1 MSEIIVDWIE
11 GYVVLEEKA
20 LAAVGG
26 ISQDVA
32 KLGSETHK
40 VGGDVSSEAGKV
52 RSELQKVTGKVSA
65 AESAVSDFLP
75 KQPNK
80 ALNDVTELADK
91 VSSFAKEVSTRGS
104 ESDQKSWPTN
114 ESTSTSE
121 PTQAAPEAK
130 QTASTDSNPAK
141 ASGPA
146 HPDLSAS
153 KKHERAQQ
161 RPVKDPQH
169 QDLSSD
175 SSPAA
180 TQKSVLTTVGGV
192 TVYQTAPFDAVI
204 YQSGLNVDADGS
216 PFAYHP
222 KPDSDKGL
230 DYLGNAGTPGNWWGI
245 ATENGQGSGT
255 PVIQGSNDP
264 APGYYVSTT
273 SLEDPNYP
281 PTSPQAYVNASEI
294 PFIVLPLQHN
304 NFGGAMGDLGAVVNL
319 DNGKVVYVIA
329 ADEGP
334 PNSLGEGSVA
344 LAKALGVNDSP
355 KDGGTSSGI
364 AYCFF
369 PGSGNHRPQSLD
381 AINQTGAQLFS
392 KFGGVANLKKLLN
405 GS

>member
-1 MSEIIVDWIE
+1 MFSFFPKKRAINALIHMSEVLVDFVE
-11 GYVVLEEKA
+11 HYVGLEEKA
-20 LAAVGG
+20 LAIV
-26 ISQDVA
+26 
-32 KLGSETHK
+32 
-40 VGGDVSSEAGKV
+40 GDVSGEAGKAG
-52 RSELQKVTGKVSA
+52 SELQKVAGKASA

-75 KQPNK
+75 KQASK

-91 VSSFAKEVSTRGS
+91 VSSSAKEVSTRASQS
-104 ESDQKSWPTN
+104 ES
-114 ESTSTSE
+114 ESKQVSTPTSTSAPSE
-121 PTQAAPEAK
+121 AASEK
-130 QTASTDSNPAK
+130 DKTASSDSKAPA
-141 ASGPA
+141 ASASA

-161 RPVKDPQH
+161 RAAKEPQH
-169 QDLSSD
+169 QALSSD
-175 SSPAA
+175 SPPPAA

-230 DYLGNAGTPGNWWGI
+230 DYLPNAGSPGNWWGI
-245 ATENGQGSGT
+245 ATENGNDSGT
-255 PVIQGSNDP
+255 PVVQGPNDP

-281 PTSPQAYVNASEI
+281 ATSPQAYVNASEI
-294 PFIVLPLQHN
+294 PFIVLPLSHN
-304 NFGGAMGDLGAVVNL
+304 NFGGAMGDLGAVLNL
-319 DNGKVVYVIA
+319 DNGKLAYVIA

-369 PGSGNHRPQSLD
+369 PRSGNHRPQSLD

-392 KFGGVANLKKLLN
+392 KFGGVENLKKLL
-405 GS
+405 GVT